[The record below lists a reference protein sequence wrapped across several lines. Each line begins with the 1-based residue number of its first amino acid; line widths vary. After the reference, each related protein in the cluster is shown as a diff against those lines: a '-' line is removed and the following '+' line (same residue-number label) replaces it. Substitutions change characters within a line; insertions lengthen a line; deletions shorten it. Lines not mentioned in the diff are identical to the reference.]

1 LKKDAT
7 NQPGLLEMTIK
18 AIDIVQ
24 ARSQGKGWFVM
35 SEAAS
40 IDKMMHVLG
49 KTDPFDHYR
58 MVL

>member
-1 LKKDAT
+1 
-7 NQPGLLEMTIK
+7 MTIK